1 MSLDG
6 AERLRHPVELPG
18 QLPEDG
24 EVDDQLG
31 VQVRELR
38 AAKGQTLQTLAQ
50 NTGLSVGYLSQCER
64 GRSKLTVANL
74 LRIARALDVSINWFF
89 QTPAEADD
97 PESGIIVRAKNRR
110 RIKISAAGLVE
121 ELLSPSLSGPLELIM
136 SILEPGA
143 DSGEAYSHK
152 TDEAGVVVA
161 GELELWVGERHFHLG
176 LGDSFAFSGKIPHRW
191 RNPGEST
198 TQVVWALTPPS
209 Y

>member
-6 AERLRHPVELPG
+6 AERLRHPVEIPG

-38 AAKGQTLQTLAQ
+38 AAKGQTLQTLAEK
-50 NTGLSVGYLSQCER
+50 TGLSVGYLSQCER

-89 QTPAEADD
+89 QNSGDADAE
-97 PESGIIVRAKNRR
+97 ESGIVVRAKNRR
-110 RIKISAAGLVE
+110 KVRISAAGLTE
-121 ELLSPSLSGPLELIM
+121 ELLSPSLKGPLELIM
-136 SILEPGA
+136 SVLEPGA

-152 TDEAGVVVA
+152 TDEAGVVIS

-176 LGDSFAFSGKIPHRW
+176 LGDSFAFSGTIPHRW

-198 TQVVWALTPPS
+198 TKVVWVLTPPS

>member
-176 LGDSFAFSGKIPHRW
+176 LGDSFAFSGTIPHRW

>member
-89 QTPAEADD
+89 QTPAEAND

-176 LGDSFAFSGKIPHRW
+176 LGDSFAFSGTIPHRW

>member
-1 MSLDG
+1 MLLSG

-24 EVDDQLG
+24 EVDEQLG

-38 AAKGQTLQTLAQ
+38 SAKGQTLQTLAR

-74 LRIARALDVSINWFF
+74 MRIARALDVSINWFF
-89 QTPAEADD
+89 QTPADGDD
-97 PESGIIVRAKNRR
+97 SENGIIVRAKNRR
-110 RIKISAAGLVE
+110 RIKIPAAGLVE
-121 ELLSPSLSGPLELIM
+121 ELLSPSLGGPLELILSM
-136 SILEPGA
+136 LKPGA

-152 TDEAGVVVA
+152 TDEAGVVIA
-161 GELELWVGERHFHLG
+161 GELELWVGERHFELG
-176 LGDSFAFSGKIPHRW
+176 LGDSFAFSGTIPHRW
-191 RNPGEST
+191 RNPGKKMA
-198 TQVVWALTPPS
+198 QVVWVLSPPS